1 MLSKSLFKKISK
13 PFDSS
18 ITKQIARTCYNM
30 TYLQKPGSYKRHEVT
45 LIPGTFI
52 GPEVTNSVRDIFEA
66 AYVPVDFKV
75 LDNFD
80 MENSSDLKKLQ
91 SNPAILIGNLGH
103 TGDRYIEDIK
113 LYKALDLYVRV
124 MHTMH
129 LPNVK
134 TVFPDVDFV
143 VIKDNVEGEY
153 SGIEHEVFP
162 GVFESIKKVTQKN
175 SKRLAEYAF
184 EHAYYTGRRKVTCV
198 HKANIM
204 KIADGLFLDTCRE
217 VSQRFDSIDYEEMIV
232 DNASMQ
238 MMSNPQQ
245 FDVIVT
251 TNLYGSILGGI
262 AAGLAG
268 GPGVVAGANFGPEH
282 MMFEQG
288 TRNSGHKITGKDLAN
303 PTASIL
309 SSVNMLRTLNLP
321 RFAELIN
328 DALINVYK
336 RGDCLTQDVG
346 GKAGTKE
353 FTKRV
358 IQEIETL
365 DTRR

>member
-1 MLSKSLFKKISK
+1 M
-13 PFDSS
+13 
-18 ITKQIARTCYNM
+18 
-30 TYLQKPGSYKRHEVT
+30 
-45 LIPGTFI
+45 
-52 GPEVTNSVRDIFEA
+52 
-66 AYVPVDFKV
+66 
-75 LDNFD
+75 
-80 MENSSDLKKLQ
+80 
-91 SNPAILIGNLGH
+91 
-103 TGDRYIEDIK
+103 
-113 LYKALDLYVRV
+113 
-124 MHTMH
+124 
-129 LPNVK
+129 
-134 TVFPDVDFV
+134 
-143 VIKDNVEGEY
+143 
-153 SGIEHEVFP
+153 
-162 GVFESIKKVTQKN
+162 
-175 SKRLAEYAF
+175 
-184 EHAYYTGRRKVTCV
+184 TCV

-336 RGDCLTQDVG
+336 RGDCLTEDVG